1 MAFISAENLTKQYGT
16 VRALDHVDVS
26 IERGEWVSI
35 MGPSGS
41 GKTTLLNLL
50 GCLDTPDE
58 GQLIL
63 AGQDVTRLS
72 SAALTEFRREHVGL
86 IFQQFHLIPYL
97 TALENVMLAQY
108 YHSLVD
114 EPEAV
119 AALQRVGLDDR
130 LHHLPSELSGGEQQR
145 VCIARALINEPNLLL
160 ADEPT
165 GNLDEENE
173 RIVMDLFTQLHR
185 DGHTLVLVTHDVQI
199 GQQADRQIQLEHGR
213 IVGFDLTPEKVK
225 ENIDEIMEQLWLLK
239 ETRQLTLAA
248 FVKAH
253 GRLGE
258 AYIKSG
264 RMEQLFTLRGNDI
277 ILTPEGEARAR
288 ALIRRHRL
296 TETLFFKTLSMTD
309 QQAEA
314 EACVFE
320 HILSS
325 EATSSI
331 CVFLGHPKL
340 CPHGKLIPPG
350 PCCAQETSDSKT
362 IGSLRS
368 EV

>member
-1 MAFISAENLTKQYGT
+1 MAFIIGEKLAKQYGT
-16 VRALDHVDVS
+16 VRALDHVDLS

-41 GKTTLLNLL
+41 GKTTVLNLL

-58 GQLIL
+58 GQLLID
-63 AGQDVTRLS
+63 GQDVTRLS
-72 SAALTEFRREHVGL
+72 NAQLTEFRREHIGL

-114 EPEAV
+114 EAEAIE
-119 AALQRVGLDDR
+119 ALKRVGLADR

-145 VCIARALINEPNLLL
+145 VCIARALINEPSLLL

-173 RIVMDLFTQLHR
+173 RIVMDLFTRLHQ

-199 GQQADRQIQLEHGR
+199 GRQAERQIQLEHGR
-213 IVGFDLTPEKVK
+213 IVGFDLTPAKVE
-225 ENIDEIMEQLWLLK
+225 ENIDEIMEQLWMLK
-239 ETRQLTLAA
+239 ETDQLTLDA

-264 RMEQLFTLRGNDI
+264 RMGQLFALRGNEI
-277 ILTPEGEARAR
+277 ILTEEGDMRAR
-288 ALIRRHRL
+288 TLIRRHRL
-296 TETLFFKTLSMTD
+296 AETLFSNTLSMTD
-309 QQAEA
+309 QQAEV

-320 HILSS
+320 HILSP
-325 EATSSI
+325 EMTNSI
-331 CVFLGHPKL
+331 CAFLGHPRM
-340 CPHGKLIPPG
+340 CPHGKMIPPG
-350 PCCAQETSDSKT
+350 PCCVQVASSQQTAASSQ
-362 IGSLRS
+362 
-368 EV
+368 

>member
-1 MAFISAENLTKQYGT
+1 MTFITVENLTRQYGP
-16 VRALDHVDVS
+16 VRALDHVDLV

-41 GKTTLLNLL
+41 GKTTLLNML
-50 GCLDTPDE
+50 GCLDTPDK
-58 GQLIL
+58 GHLIID
-63 AGQDVTRLS
+63 GQDVTRLS
-72 SAALTEFRREHVGL
+72 SAELTEFRREHIGL
-86 IFQQFHLIPYL
+86 IFQQFHLISYL

-114 EPEAV
+114 EAEAIQ
-119 AALQRVGLDDR
+119 ALKHVGLGDR
-130 LHHLPSELSGGEQQR
+130 LPHLPSELSGGEQQR
-145 VCIARALINEPNLLL
+145 VCIARALINEPGLLL

-185 DGHTLVLVTHDVQI
+185 DGHTIVLVTHDVQI

-213 IVGFDLTPEKVK
+213 IVGFDLTPERV
-225 ENIDEIMEQLWLLK
+225 EESIDEIMEQLWLLK
-239 ETRQLTLAA
+239 ETNQLTLDA
-248 FVKAH
+248 FIKGH

-264 RMEQLFTLRGNDI
+264 RTSQLFTLRGNEI
-277 ILTPEGEARAR
+277 ILTPEGEMRAR
-288 ALIRRHRL
+288 TLIRRHRL
-296 TETLFFKTLSMTD
+296 AETLFSKTLSMTD
-309 QQAEA
+309 QQAEV

-320 HILSS
+320 HILSP

-331 CVFLGHPKL
+331 CAFLGHPKL
-340 CPHGKLIPPG
+340 CPHDKLIPPG
-350 PCCAQETSDSKT
+350 PCCPNSK
-362 IGSLRS
+362 
-368 EV
+368 

>member
-1 MAFISAENLTKQYGT
+1 MAFITAENLTKQYGA
-16 VRALDHVDVS
+16 VRALDHADLT

-41 GKTTLLNLL
+41 GKTTLLNML
-50 GCLDTPDE
+50 GCLDAPDE
-58 GQLIL
+58 GHLIID
-63 AGQDVTRLS
+63 GQDITRLS
-72 SAALTEFRREHVGL
+72 SPELTEFRREHVGL

-97 TALENVMLAQY
+97 TAVENVMLAQY

-114 EPEAV
+114 EAEAV
-119 AALQRVGLDDR
+119 DALKRVGLSDR

-145 VCIARALINEPNLLL
+145 VCIARALINEPSLLL

-173 RIVMDLFTQLHR
+173 RLVMDLFTELHR
-185 DGHTLVLVTHDVQI
+185 DGHTIILVTHDVQI

-213 IVGFDLTPEKVK
+213 IVGFDITPEKVE
-225 ENIDEIMEQLWLLK
+225 ENIDEIMEQLWMLK
-239 ETRQLTLAA
+239 ETGRLTLDA
-248 FVKAH
+248 FVKAN

-264 RMEQLFTLRGNDI
+264 RTEQLFTLRGKDI

-288 ALIRRHRL
+288 TLIRRHRL
-296 TETLFFKTLSMTD
+296 AETLFSKTLSMSD

-320 HILSS
+320 HILSP
-325 EATSSI
+325 EVTSSI
-331 CVFLGHPKL
+331 CAFLGHPKL
-340 CPHGKLIPPG
+340 CPHGKIIPPG
-350 PCCAQETSDSKT
+350 PCCNFSRQ
-362 IGSLRS
+362 
-368 EV
+368 